1 MSKSVC
7 INMGM
12 IYQMITDAELDIA
25 KFIVEQHSN
34 NIKPG
39 EIHENNLTVINWVNN
54 AKMRIK
60 NGN

>member
-1 MSKSVC
+1 
-7 INMGM
+7 MGM

-25 KFIVEQHSN
+25 KFIVEQHSDK
-34 NIKPG
+34 IKPG
-39 EIHENNLTVINWVNN
+39 EIHENNLTVIDWVNN

>member
-25 KFIVEQHSN
+25 KFIDEQHSD

-39 EIHENNLTVINWVNN
+39 EIHENNLTVIDWVNN